1 MKVALSVHAYSTR
14 PATNQHVPT
23 TAKAAISAT
32 KVAMVPSVWAQ
43 DHTVSVR
50 SAMVS
55 RAVATVLV
63 ARVVTSSVREAISP
77 TTAKAATSVMKAA
90 ISSAKVVISVR
101 AVMVSSVAAIAN
113 IRAAI
118 TLMASI
124 A

>member
-1 MKVALSVHAYSTR
+1 
-14 PATNQHVPT
+14 
-23 TAKAAISAT
+23 
-32 KVAMVPSVWAQ
+32 MVPSVWAQ

>member
-1 MKVALSVHAYSTR
+1 M
-14 PATNQHVPT
+14 
-23 TAKAAISAT
+23 
-32 KVAMVPSVWAQ
+32 PSVWAQ

-77 TTAKAATSVMKAA
+77 TTAKAATSVREA